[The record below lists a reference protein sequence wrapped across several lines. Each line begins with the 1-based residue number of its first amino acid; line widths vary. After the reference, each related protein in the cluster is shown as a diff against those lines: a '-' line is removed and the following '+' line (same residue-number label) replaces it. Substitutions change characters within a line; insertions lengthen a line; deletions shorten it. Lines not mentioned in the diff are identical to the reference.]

1 MMTMW
6 PRSGRAV
13 PAGTAEV
20 ARAAFPKGCLAI
32 RIRDELGELFEDAQF
47 AGLFATRGRPAVSP
61 ARLALVSVLQFA
73 EGMSDRQAADAVR
86 GRIDWK
92 YALGLELTD
101 TGFDASVL
109 SEFRARLLSDDQ
121 AERLLHRMLERLRE
135 QGLLVGGGRQRTD
148 ATCVVAAVRELNR
161 LELVTETLRAALEA
175 LAAAAP
181 EWLIAMAPDDWCQRY
196 GQRASD
202 YRLPQ
207 AEAARAA
214 LAVTVGAD
222 GFVLLEAV
230 HAADALSWLR
240 QVPSVQTLRAVWIQ
254 QYYRDGQELR
264 WRGKG
269 ELPPAALAIDSPY
282 DTDARYGIKRG
293 VGWRGYKGHF
303 TETCEPDR
311 PHLIVHV
318 ATTVATTA
326 DVATMPARHAALA
339 GTDLLPDEHLVDAS
353 YVSVDGVLAARTDH
367 GVELVGPLPPDSGWQ
382 ARDEGGF
389 DLARFDIDWDQRQVT
404 CPNGKTARNWRQGT
418 SRHGLP
424 IVQAT
429 FRASDCTPC
438 PDRARCTRAPV
449 NPRHLTFRPR
459 LQYETQRRL
468 RAEQATPAWRD
479 RYAHRSGIEGTI
491 AQASRRSDL
500 HQARYRGLPKTHLQN
515 VLIALALNLVRV
527 DAWLTGTP
535 LGGSWVSRLT
545 RLRLVPSP
553 V

>member
-6 PRSGRAV
+6 PRSSRAV
-13 PAGTAEV
+13 PAGTAKV
-20 ARAAFPKGCLAI
+20 AREAFPKGCLAI
-32 RIRDELGELFEDAQF
+32 RIRDVLGALFEDAQF

-61 ARLALVSVLQFA
+61 ARLALVLVLQFA
-73 EGMSDRQAADAVR
+73 EGLSDRQAADAVR
-86 GRIDWK
+86 ARIDWK

-109 SEFRARLLSDDQ
+109 SEFRARLVDDGAAQ
-121 AERLLHRMLERLRE
+121 RLLEPMLERLRE
-135 QGLLVGGGRQRTD
+135 HGLLVPGGRQRTD

-161 LELVTETLRAALEA
+161 LELVTETVRAALEA

-181 EWLIAMAPDDWCQRY
+181 AWLTALAPDDWYQRY

-207 AEAARAA
+207 AKTARAA

-222 GFVLLEAV
+222 GFALLDAV
-230 HAADALSWLR
+230 HVTDAPAWLR
-240 QVPSVQTLRAVWIQ
+240 QVPAVQTLRAVWIQ
-254 QYYRDGQELR
+254 QYYRDRQGLR

-269 ELPPAALAIDSPY
+269 EVPPAALAIDSPY
-282 DTDARYGIKRG
+282 DTDARYGVKRG
-293 VGWRGYKGHF
+293 VGWRGYKAHF

-326 DVATMPARHAALA
+326 DVDTMPARHADLA
-339 GTDLLPDEHLVDAS
+339 NLELLPDEHLVDAS
-353 YVSVDGVLAARTDH
+353 YVSVDGVLAARADH
-367 GVELVGPLPPDSGWQ
+367 GVELVGPLPPDCGWQ

-389 DLARFDIDWDQRQVT
+389 DLSRFRIDWEGKQVT
-404 CPNGKTARNWRQGT
+404 CPNGKTARNWRPGT

-424 IVQAT
+424 IIQAT
-429 FRASDCTPC
+429 FRTSDCTPC
-438 PDRARCTRAPV
+438 PDRARCTRAPT

-459 LQYETQRRL
+459 PQYETQRQL
-468 RAEQATPAWRD
+468 RAEQATPPWRQ

-491 AQASRRSDL
+491 AQASRRSDV
-500 HQARYRGLPKTHLQN
+500 HQTRYRGLPKTHLQH
-515 VLIALALNLVRV
+515 VLTALALNLVRV

-535 LGGSWVSRLT
+535 LGGSWISRLT
-545 RLRLVPSP
+545 RLRPALSAM
-553 V
+553 